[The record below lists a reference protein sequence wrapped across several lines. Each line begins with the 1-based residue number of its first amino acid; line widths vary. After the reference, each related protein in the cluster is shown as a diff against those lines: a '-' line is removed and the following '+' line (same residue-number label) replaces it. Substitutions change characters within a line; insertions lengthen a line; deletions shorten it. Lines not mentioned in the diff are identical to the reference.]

1 MGGVTPHGGFRFPLG
16 PSKLKL
22 MHTYIKPSYPYGHL
36 RPVLKQ
42 ALKLQGALSPPLL
55 RAGGG
60 VSFYLG
66 LVPPPLPLKDLIIKG
81 LKGCLEV
88 PCAGRILRG

>member
-1 MGGVTPHGGFRFPLG
+1 MGGFRFPLG

-42 ALKLQGALSPPLL
+42 ALKLQGALPPPL

-66 LVPPPLPLKDLIIKG
+66 LVSPLLPLKDLIIK
-81 LKGCLEV
+81 
-88 PCAGRILRG
+88 ALRGVWRCPALGEFLGGKL